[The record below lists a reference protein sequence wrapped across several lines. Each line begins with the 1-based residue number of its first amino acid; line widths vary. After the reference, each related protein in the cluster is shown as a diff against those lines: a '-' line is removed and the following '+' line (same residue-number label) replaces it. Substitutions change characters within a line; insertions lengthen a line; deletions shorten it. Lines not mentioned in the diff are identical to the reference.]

1 MSKKQIMQ
9 EIINWSNTEEKQKD
23 IYKWS
28 ENVTFEDACEIF
40 YEYLQHD
47 DGDPSKGIHLPSGV
61 CYHEDEVDDR
71 DDYRIVFSIAK
82 DGEEKKF
89 YKISAFYSSWDGLSW
104 EDAKMARVYPEIV
117 TVTKYSTTKPS
128 K

>member
-9 EIINWSNTEEKQKD
+9 EIIEWSNSDEVKNELYD
-23 IYKWS
+23 WS
-28 ENVTFEDACEIF
+28 ENLTFEDACEAF
-40 YEYLQHD
+40 YEYLQVD

-71 DDYRIVFSIAK
+71 EDYHIVFSITKEGA
-82 DGEEKKF
+82 EKKF

-104 EDAKMARVYPEIV
+104 EEAKMTRVYPEIV
-117 TVTKYSTTKPS
+117 TVTKYSTKKPS

>member
-9 EIINWSNTEEKQKD
+9 EIIDWSNSEEKQKEVYD
-23 IYKWS
+23 WS
-28 ENVTFEDACEIF
+28 KNTTFEDACEVF
-40 YEYLQHD
+40 YEYLQPE
-47 DGDPSKGIHLPSGV
+47 GAENSEGIQLPSGV

-71 DDYRIVFSIAK
+71 EDYHIVFSIAQEGK
-82 DGEEKKF
+82 EKKF

-104 EDAKMARVYPEIV
+104 EEAKMTRVYPEIV

-128 K
+128 N

>member
-9 EIINWSNTEEKQKD
+9 EIIAWSNSEEIRQEA
-23 IYKWS
+23 YRWQES
-28 ENVTFEDACEIF
+28 TSFEDACGVF
-40 YEYLQHD
+40 YDYLQHD
-47 DGDPSKGIHLPSGV
+47 DGDPAKGIKLPSGV

-71 DDYRIVFSIAK
+71 EDYHIVFSIAK
-82 DGEEKKF
+82 EGAEKTF

-104 EDAKMARVYPEIV
+104 EDANMTRVYPEIV
-117 TVTKYSTTKPS
+117 TITKYSTKKPS